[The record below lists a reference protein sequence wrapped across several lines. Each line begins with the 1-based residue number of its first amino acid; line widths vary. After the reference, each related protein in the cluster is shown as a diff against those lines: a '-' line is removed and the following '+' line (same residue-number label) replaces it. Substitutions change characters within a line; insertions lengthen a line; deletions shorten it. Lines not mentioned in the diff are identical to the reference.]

1 MEVKRKKPKIEFAW
15 KIMSDHS
22 DKDNPIYAYR
32 KESWIYIAF
41 CLLLRKP
48 LPPVRITGRRD
59 LFEKQLQAKENKL
72 FLVCIVSVLVQLYI
86 FYINRIDDYNFIW
99 WMSLFTLIFVSNIP
113 DLAVA
118 IFRFADSIIQKR
130 FKS

>member
-1 MEVKRKKPKIEFAW
+1 
-15 KIMSDHS
+15 MSDHS
-22 DKDNPIYAYR
+22 DKDDPIYAYR

-59 LFEKQLQAKENKL
+59 LFEKQLKAKEHKL
-72 FLVCIVSVLVQLYI
+72 FVVSLLFVIVQLYI
-86 FYINRIDDYNFIW
+86 FYIHRIDDYYFIW